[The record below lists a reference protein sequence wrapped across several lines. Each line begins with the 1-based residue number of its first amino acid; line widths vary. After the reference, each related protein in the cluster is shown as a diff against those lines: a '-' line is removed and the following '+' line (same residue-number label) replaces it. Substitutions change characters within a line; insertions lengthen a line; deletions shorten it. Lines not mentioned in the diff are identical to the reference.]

1 MATPYKFTPDE
12 MRGLQA
18 LHDFLKMA
26 TKNSL
31 VAEIRFENN
40 PTSTKLIYSRYMD
53 AEKKEVDQ
61 VILGLPKAPGE

>member
-1 MATPYKFTPDE
+1 MGYQFTPDE

-18 LHDFLKMA
+18 LHDFLGLA

-40 PTSTKLIYSRYMD
+40 PTNTRLLYSRYMD
-53 AEKKEVDQ
+53 EQRKEVDQ
-61 VILGLPKAPGE
+61 VIIGLPKNGENTN